1 MVSSPRCPPHTADAT
16 KGPDKSPLGENS
28 RKCAKNSGS
37 STQTRE
43 SIPHGQSVAIKIYTY
58 KRTATKSWCPFSEIC
73 IIKSKDFS
81 LKVNFP
87 GLAGVGGSFII
98 MILSLVSLH
107 PYFHSQS
114 TLNAARRGRG

>member
-37 STQTRE
+37 STQTRK

-58 KRTATKSWCPFSEIC
+58 KTTYCNAINATVRLHLN
-73 IIKSKDFS
+73 DTQT
-81 LKVNFP
+81 LLGGFP
-87 GLAGVGGSFII
+87 GGSEGKASACHVGD
-98 MILSLVSLH
+98 LV
-107 PYFHSQS
+107 
-114 TLNAARRGRG
+114 